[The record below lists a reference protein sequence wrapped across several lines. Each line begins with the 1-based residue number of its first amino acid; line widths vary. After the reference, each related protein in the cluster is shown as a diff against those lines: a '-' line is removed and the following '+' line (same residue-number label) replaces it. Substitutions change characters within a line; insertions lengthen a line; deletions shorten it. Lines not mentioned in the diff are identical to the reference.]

1 MKISLQPGFS
11 GNSVSTL
18 SIFELIRT
26 IYFTTKCIYLLA
38 NPTQTIWRCQVQF
51 EQLKFHS
58 ILLLLF
64 QYLDLIGFGFT
75 RFQKY
80 PPTYLNSIPI
90 IPMTYNSHELRIMIM
105 ATIIRNDFNPTWTRT
120 YGSSDGEAFPIELS
134 IHSNNNTVY
143 N

>member
-26 IYFTTKCIYLLA
+26 IYFTTKCIYPPQLLA

-75 RFQKY
+75 
-80 PPTYLNSIPI
+80 
-90 IPMTYNSHELRIMIM
+90 
-105 ATIIRNDFNPTWTRT
+105 
-120 YGSSDGEAFPIELS
+120 SSDGEAFPIELS
-134 IHSNNNTVY
+134 IHSNNNTYNISIIITNKTKSSQVVTIFESSILQTSHKGNRERPFVY
-143 N
+143 EQ